1 MLSKCA
7 NPDCSAS
14 FLYFHT
20 GKLFR
25 AETSVGLDRRRTLG
39 QDAQQR
45 KPLRRLEFFW
55 LCEGCA
61 QSMTL
66 IFDKDRGV
74 IVRHKDCA
82 RSAATA

>member
-14 FLYFHT
+14 FRYFHT

-25 AETSVGLDRRRTLG
+25 AEVSVGLDRRRTLG
-39 QDAQQR
+39 QDER
-45 KPLRRLEFFW
+45 RDKPLRRLEFFW

-66 IFDKDRGV
+66 SFDKETG
-74 IVRHKDCA
+74 IMVRRKDYA

>member
-7 NPDCSAS
+7 NPNCSAS
-14 FLYFHT
+14 FRYFHT

-25 AETSVGLDRRRTLG
+25 ADIAVGLDRRRTLG
-39 QDAQQR
+39 QDER
-45 KPLRRLEFFW
+45 REKPLRRLEFFW

-66 IFDKDRGV
+66 SFDKETGV
-74 IVRHKDCA
+74 TVHHKDCA
-82 RSAATA
+82 RSAASA